1 MGVWRLRYEK
11 DGLARIE
18 ELESSKL
25 KLQVPNIA
33 LYIKYNKQHIVSF
46 WLMSHIDFGR
56 VLGNSESNCSKQ
68 CQTTNLLLN

>member
-25 KLQVPNIA
+25 KLQVPNIP
-33 LYIKYNKQHIVSF
+33 LYVEYTKQNFVF
-46 WLMSHIDFGR
+46 FFGGCR
-56 VLGNSESNCSKQ
+56 PLILKGS
-68 CQTTNLLLN
+68 

>member
-25 KLQVPNIA
+25 KLQVPKITLFKENTLNKIF
-33 LYIKYNKQHIVSF
+33 LYFLVDVAF
-46 WLMSHIDFGR
+46 
-56 VLGNSESNCSKQ
+56 
-68 CQTTNLLLN
+68 